1 MFLLPFTLFS
11 VCFANFILIP
21 KEQHLFTFEFGSFAQ
36 EHGLDNLASVGDLS
50 LFKTNTDNY
59 QKYKNTFDNLFDI
72 EQEQIYKINPVS
84 EEGNEQGDKQG
95 DKQGDFVYIQE
106 LDGSFSMQ
114 LRMSDIL
121 SGQDAPVPWHLD
133 RISKRHLP
141 LDGNYSYSQPGS
153 CHKNSNVEI
162 HTYVVDTGVDK
173 SHPEFEG
180 RATFLENFT
189 GDNEDFDGNSH
200 GTHCSGI
207 IGSKTYGVCKDAKIF
222 GVKVLDSQGSGSTSG
237 VIAGMDYVFNRH
249 VKNEKVNSNVRSI
262 ISMSLGG
269 GKSVAMNRVVEKM
282 VKTSNTFYIVVAA
295 GNENQDIKSSSP
307 ASARGILTIM
317 AMGKNDQRAYF
328 SNFGRTA
335 SLYSTGVEVK
345 STIPGGK
352 TAVYSGTSMACPAA
366 VGVLN
371 HYLDMYPEL
380 NMERVK
386 AKILEDATKD
396 TIEGNPKNTPNIML
410 FLKRND

>member
-36 EHGLDNLASVGDLS
+36 EHGLDNLASVGDLY

-59 QKYKNTFDNLFDI
+59 HKYKNTFDNLFDI

-84 EEGNEQGDKQG
+84 EEGNEN
-95 DKQGDFVYIQE
+95 DFVYIQE

-114 LRMSDIL
+114 LRTSDIL
-121 SGQDAPVPWHLD
+121 SAERVSGQDAPVPWHLD

-282 VKTSNTFYIVVAA
+282 IKTSNTFYIVVAA
-295 GNENQDIKSSSP
+295 GNENSDACNTSP
-307 ASARGILTIM
+307 ASARGILTVM

-328 SNFGRTA
+328 SNYGVCA
-335 SLYSTGVEVK
+335 DIYGTGVEII

-352 TAVYSGTSMACPAA
+352 TAIYSGTSMATPQI
-366 VGVLN
+366 VGALN
-371 HYLDMYPEL
+371 HYLDQFP
-380 NMERVK
+380 NMNMGQIREK
-386 AKILEDATKD
+386 MLSDATKD
-396 TIEGNPKNTPNIML
+396 TIKGNPRKTSNLMSYIH
-410 FLKRND
+410 RD